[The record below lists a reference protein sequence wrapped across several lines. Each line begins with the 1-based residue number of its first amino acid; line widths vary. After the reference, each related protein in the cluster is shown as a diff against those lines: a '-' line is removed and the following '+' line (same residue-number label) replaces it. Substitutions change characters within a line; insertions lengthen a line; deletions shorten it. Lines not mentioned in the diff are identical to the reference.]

1 MNTSI
6 VSRLEAEAD
15 DPEQPVEIINMNLF
29 RGVSTRP
36 TEHKFRFQSEAT
48 PEFREYVQEEIENS
62 SEVIG
67 TIEDDVI
74 HLYSDTSEE

>member
-1 MNTSI
+1 MSKSI
-6 VSRLEAEAD
+6 VSRLEAESEN
-15 DPEQPVEIINMNLF
+15 PETTVEVINMNLF

-36 TEHKFRFQSEAT
+36 TEHKFRFLSGTT
-48 PEFREYVQEEIENS
+48 PEFREYVETEIENS

-74 HLYSDTSEE
+74 HLYSTKSS